1 MCNEKTAMHTKGGC
15 ALQWE
20 SDECYWGS
28 AMEMSSTLLLSLY
41 FSVSPS
47 LGLFGQ
53 VAMEVKEQ
61 ERRHKLV
68 QSLYRST
75 AFTDG
80 LGTSS

>member
-1 MCNEKTAMHTKGGC
+1 
-15 ALQWE
+15 
-20 SDECYWGS
+20 
-28 AMEMSSTLLLSLY
+28 MEMSSTLLLSLY
-41 FSVSPS
+41 FSIS

-53 VAMEVKEQ
+53 VAMEVKVQ